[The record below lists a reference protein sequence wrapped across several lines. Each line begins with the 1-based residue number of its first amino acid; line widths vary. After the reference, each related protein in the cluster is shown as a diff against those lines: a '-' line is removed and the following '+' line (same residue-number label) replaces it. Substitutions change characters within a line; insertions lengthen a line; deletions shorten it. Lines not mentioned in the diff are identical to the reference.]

1 MIAVAGGE
9 EPPPF
14 PKATAETCYKKVQTP
29 EGKAVGYV
37 PLKYAE
43 SMFALGLQYQS
54 GKITGDDAFHT
65 AQAVAQQMATDLRLS
80 AYAVQPIEPL
90 NWLRGDANRVN
101 KNRR

>member
-1 MIAVAGGE
+1 M
-9 EPPPF
+9 
-14 PKATAETCYKKVQTP
+14 
-29 EGKAVGYV
+29 GYV

-65 AQAVAQQMATDLRLS
+65 AQAIGQQMANDLRLS

-90 NWLRGDANRVN
+90 NWLRGDSNHVN